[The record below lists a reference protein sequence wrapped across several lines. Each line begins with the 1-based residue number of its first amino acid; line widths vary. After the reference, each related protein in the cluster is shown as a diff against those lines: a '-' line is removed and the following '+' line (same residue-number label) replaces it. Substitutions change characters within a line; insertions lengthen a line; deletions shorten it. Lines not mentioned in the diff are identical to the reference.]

1 MTLRSGARLNRE
13 TAEGN
18 DDVRIIT
25 TKNPQVRWPDGGIG
39 LGFAATRPAIT
50 AWLEATPRQPA
61 GPFYHPIEPLSVDN
75 DLLYHQDTESR
86 ADGGVIFIRSRLLN
100 QTGKPIKNA
109 RIEIWQANAHG
120 RYNHPRPANSNL
132 PLDPNFFGFG
142 HTLTEPEGH
151 YRFRSIKPAPYSDN
165 LEWLR
170 PPHIHFAVI
179 PEGGTPWLTQMSFA
193 GEALNKRDFL
203 LRNLPSDVVREQVII
218 DFQTTENA
226 PDARAKLG
234 VFDIALGMPGV
245 TRDKA

>member
-1 MTLRSGARLNRE
+1 MVATTIRDTPIRIYHSIRTFRLWPYPHGTGGTLSFPE
-13 TAEGN
+13 H
-18 DDVRIIT
+18 
-25 TKNPQVRWPDGGIG
+25 Q
-39 LGFAATRPAIT
+39 TRT
-50 AWLEATPRQPA
+50 L
-61 GPFYHPIEPLSVDN
+61 
-75 DLLYHQDTESR
+75 
-86 ADGGVIFIRSRLLN
+86 
-100 QTGKPIKNA
+100 
-109 RIEIWQANAHG
+109 
-120 RYNHPRPANSNL
+120 
-132 PLDPNFFGFG
+132 FGQ
-142 HTLTEPEGH
+142 
-151 YRFRSIKPAPYSDN
+151 

-193 GEALNKRDFL
+193 GEALNKRDF